1 MQSLLMQ
8 KLKKMKAT
16 EIMPKFPE
24 TFGPYF
30 EDMKSLFL
38 Y

>member
-1 MQSLLMQ
+1 
-8 KLKKMKAT
+8 MKAT

-30 EDMKSLFL
+30 ETYNRYFYTRTILN
-38 Y
+38 